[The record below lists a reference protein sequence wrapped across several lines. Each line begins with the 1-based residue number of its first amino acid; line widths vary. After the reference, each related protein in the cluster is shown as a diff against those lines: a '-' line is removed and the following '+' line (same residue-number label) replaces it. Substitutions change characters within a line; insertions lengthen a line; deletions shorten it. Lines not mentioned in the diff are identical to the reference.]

1 MSERN
6 PFSDMPDD
14 DLPKAAEMK
23 HPGPAI
29 EATLRLKRAVEKLD
43 GSVQKQSRASNWL
56 TAAIIALT
64 VAQIL
69 VTIWRSGR

>member
-1 MSERN
+1 MNERN

-29 EATLRLKRAVEKLD
+29 EATLRLKAAVE
-43 GSVQKQSRASNWL
+43 KQSRASGRL
-56 TAAIIALT
+56 TWAIIALML
-64 VAQIL
+64 VQIL
-69 VTIWRSGR
+69 VATIAIVKVQP